1 MTGRIPVGE
10 ISGAFGIQGWV
21 KVYSYTQPRENVLQY
36 SPWELEHRGN
46 RFKVAVL
53 TGRRQGQTVVAAL
66 EGIATREQA
75 QALRGA
81 KISIDRAQLPELPPG
96 EFYWVDLI
104 GLKVIDLNGQHLGQ
118 VADLMETGAND
129 VLIVRGL
136 GDKEILI
143 PWLRDRVIRDLD
155 LEAGTIRVDW
165 DLDY

>member
-1 MTGRIPVGE
+1 MTRRILVGE

-46 RFKVAVL
+46 RLKLAVL
-53 TGRRQGQTVVAAL
+53 TGRRQGKSVVAAL

-81 KISIDRAQLPELPPG
+81 KISIDRAQLPKLPAR

-104 GLKVIDLNGQHLGQ
+104 GLKVIDLSGQHLGQ
-118 VADLMETGAND
+118 VADVMETGAND

>member
-1 MTGRIPVGE
+1 M
-10 ISGAFGIQGWV
+10 FGIQGWV
-21 KVYSYTQPRENVLQY
+21 KVYSYTQPRENVLRY

-46 RFKVAVL
+46 RWKVSVL

-66 EGIATREQA
+66 KGIDTCEQA
-75 QALRGA
+75 RALRGA
-81 KISIDRAQLPELPPG
+81 KISIDRTQLPPLAPG

-104 GLKVIDLNGQHLGQ
+104 GMEVIDLTGQHLGQ

-129 VLIVRGL
+129 VLIVRGPE
-136 GDKEILI
+136 GKEILI

-155 LEAGTIRVDW
+155 LEAGVIRVDW